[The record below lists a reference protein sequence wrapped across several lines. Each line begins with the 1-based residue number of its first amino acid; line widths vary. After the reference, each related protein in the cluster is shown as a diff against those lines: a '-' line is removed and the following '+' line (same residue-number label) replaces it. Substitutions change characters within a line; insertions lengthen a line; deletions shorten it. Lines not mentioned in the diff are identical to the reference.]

1 LRSGRK
7 IISAR
12 RKRRGRAE
20 MIIIY
25 NISKVYSKTGWQ
37 KYEVKINDELICK
50 FNHRAADGLAKC
62 LAKASSAVYN
72 KRRNGNDTRKP

>member
-1 LRSGRK
+1 
-7 IISAR
+7 
-12 RKRRGRAE
+12 
-20 MIIIY
+20 MIIIH

-72 KRRNGNDTRKP
+72 KRSREMTPENLERHIV

>member
-1 LRSGRK
+1 
-7 IISAR
+7 
-12 RKRRGRAE
+12 
-20 MIIIY
+20 MIIIH

-72 KRRNGNDTRKP
+72 KRRNGNENIKFYV

>member
-1 LRSGRK
+1 
-7 IISAR
+7 
-12 RKRRGRAE
+12 
-20 MIIIY
+20 MIIIH

-72 KRRNGNDTRKP
+72 KRRNAKMVSTSKGVMYYERVL

>member
-1 LRSGRK
+1 
-7 IISAR
+7 
-12 RKRRGRAE
+12 
-20 MIIIY
+20 MIIIH

-50 FNHRAADGLAKC
+50 FNHRAADGLAKF